1 MNLSLT
7 ESAVRTQRLSIS
19 IPLTALAAL
28 FDLSTVSFRAQVRS
42 AAGSPVLLYEWKSG
56 GSDHSPGSTVS
67 YEPTSK
73 VLTLVAPSEDML
85 DVFSDDVMPSS
96 TTIFKWELG
105 FFLPDSD
112 DFRGIGLGDFPVQ
125 KGVFRP

>member
-1 MNLSLT
+1 MNISLPET
-7 ESAVRTQRLSIS
+7 AVATQRLTIS

-28 FDLSTVSFRAQVRS
+28 FDLSAASFRAQVRP
-42 AAGSPVLLYEWKSG
+42 ALGSPVLIYEWKSG
-56 GSDHSPGSTVS
+56 GSDHSPGSIVS

-85 DVFSDDVMPSS
+85 AVFSNDVMPSA
-96 TTIFKWELG
+96 TTIFKWEIG
-105 FFLPDSD
+105 FFLPGSD